1 MEREKEKKEL
11 TLKAGHV
18 AMGEG
23 GQGGGEGGRAH
34 YGADHLWR
42 RCVFP
47 KQRNECHLVV
57 WIDRVPC

>member
-42 RCVFP
+42 CVFS
-47 KQRNECHLVV
+47 KQRN
-57 WIDRVPC
+57 